1 MISKNETYELLT
13 LISEFYD
20 RFEITQSRIDAWH
33 LVLKGFEF
41 EKIKENLLRYCREN
55 KYPPKVA
62 DLIKVKVLDRIN
74 AIPDVKE
81 TRIYLESIIRKTE
94 YTDEEKQSI
103 EQSKEKIKKNLGIG

>member
-33 LVLKGFEF
+33 LALKGFEF
-41 EKIKENLLRYCREN
+41 ERIKENLLHYCREN

-62 DLIKVKVLDRIN
+62 DLIKVKVQDRMN
-74 AIPDVKE
+74 AIPDVEE
-81 TRIYLESIIRKTE
+81 TRNYLESLVRKRD
-94 YTDEEKQSI
+94 YTDEEIQSI
-103 EQSKEKIKKNLGIG
+103 EQSKEKIRKTLGID